1 MRTIYS
7 IVFLLIT
14 HSFIGNAQTK
24 NFIDQPFIET
34 RAKVDTLVTPDKI
47 YLTIIITEKDTKGKT
62 SVEELE
68 NLMAKKLISL
78 GVDLD
83 KQLSLSDVS
92 SNFKKYFLKRQDIL
106 KSKSFTLIVYNG
118 LMAGK
123 VMVALESNNI
133 SNVYL
138 EKMEYSKM
146 NELELILKG
155 RAIKKAHKNAS
166 IMSNPLNQQVGKA
179 LFISDLGN
187 NMNYYNAKSNKIRI
201 RGVSA
206 MNDESFNPIDIDFE
220 KIKVESQV
228 LVKFKLE

>member
-166 IMSNPLNQQVGKA
+166 IMSNSLNQQVGKA